1 MSAAAVASTLHAHR
15 FLAVDE
21 AELQAQIADVFSRCG
36 IAHTREV
43 SLAPHGRIDFMLGD
57 GLGLEVK
64 VEGSPSAVLR
74 QLHGYAQSPSVV
86 GLVLVTRRA
95 QLAGLRGP
103 IAGKP
108 LHVVHIGGGLG

>member
-43 SLAPHGRIDFMLGD
+43 SL
-57 GLGLEVK
+57 EVK
-64 VEGSPSAVLR
+64 SPKGRMQPSQARIAWPVVRTPEQAIEAVF
-74 QLHGYAQSPSVV
+74 G
-86 GLVLVTRRA
+86 
-95 QLAGLRGP
+95 
-103 IAGKP
+103 
-108 LHVVHIGGGLG
+108 